1 MHKKAVRMDANEK
14 TLKVS
19 DEKMSRSHL
28 LSDQLHD
35 SRLGLARKKS
45 LGHPF
50 PVINAEIST

>member
-1 MHKKAVRMDANEK
+1 MDANEK